1 MLCVCRGEEG
11 VRREEGSKKGR
22 KEEGKRKRHRRRGK
36 EKKECEVEIKRENK

>member
-1 MLCVCRGEEG
+1 M
-11 VRREEGSKKGR
+11 RREEGSKKGR